1 MQTNFIKDLLD
12 SNDVIIKNIKN
23 FKDRIE
29 IYLALP
35 CSEQICPGYG
45 SKTSSIHNK
54 ETFYFTLSL
63 PIIPFQFSHKKMS
76 FCSPFCYFI

>member
-29 IYLALP
+29 IYLVLP

-45 SKTSSIHNK
+45 S
-54 ETFYFTLSL
+54 
-63 PIIPFQFSHKKMS
+63 
-76 FCSPFCYFI
+76 